1 MEENKTTKLNN
12 VAADLPEVP
21 RDENGN
27 IIIEQIAIGQDDKK
41 RYIVPDD
48 IFNAYIKE
56 LPPGTGNA
64 SKTFRAYNGGKLA
77 QLENDPEE
85 ASKRGTAGGLTS
97 QTTQQA
103 RRTSR
108 QILEDIATRKANR
121 EAIERLGL
129 EEGTSNLEAMNYAQ
143 YLKAQ
148 QGDTKAAEYIRD
160 TMGEKPTTEISAE
173 VTAVTPEDQELMK
186 RVAARLEGGNS

>member
-27 IIIEQIAIGQDDKK
+27 IQIEKIALGKDDKG
-41 RYIVPDD
+41 YIIPDD
-48 IFNAYIKE
+48 IFDAYLKE
-56 LPPGTGNA
+56 LPEGTTNRSG
-64 SKTFRAYNGGKLA
+64 TFRAYNGGKLA
-77 QLENDPEE
+77 RLENNREE
-85 ASKRGTAGGLTS
+85 ASRRGIIGGPASNNS
-97 QTTQQA
+97 QAT

-108 QILEDIATRKANR
+108 QILEDIATKKANR
-121 EAIERLGL
+121 ETIERLGL
-129 EEGTSNLEAMNYAQ
+129 VEGTSNLEALNYAQ
-143 YLKAQ
+143 YIKAQ
-148 QGDTKAAEYIRD
+148 QGDTKAAEYVRD

-186 RVAARLEGGNS
+186 RVAARLEKNN